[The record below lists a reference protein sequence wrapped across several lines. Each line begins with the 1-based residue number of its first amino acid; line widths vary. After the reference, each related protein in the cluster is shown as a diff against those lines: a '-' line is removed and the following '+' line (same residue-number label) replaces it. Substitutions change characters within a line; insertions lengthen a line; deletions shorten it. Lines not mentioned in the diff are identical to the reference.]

1 MPARGWRS
9 SVVVL
14 SAVILAV
21 GGCTDSE
28 PGATTPTTSVAV
40 TTTLPQ
46 TTTTLEAG
54 PQPLVSGSLLE
65 PGEYVTTVF
74 EPTVMYR
81 IERSHPLRAFQNGL
95 TTAVE
100 NTGNRQLDLGESLSY
115 RGVAVHRIWHGLTPE
130 EVLAEL
136 EEIQQIDLGQADT
149 TEIGG
154 FPGRRI
160 KAQVKNRV
168 SLWAPATG
176 GDAHDETWWVQRGPL
191 DFIILDTPAG
201 TLLITIQAPAE
212 EWDDFLPIAEEILA
226 GISFP
231 DMESG

>member
-21 GGCTDSE
+21 NGCADSE

-54 PQPLVSGSLLE
+54 PQLLVSGSLLE
-65 PGEYVTTVF
+65 PGEYVTTAF
-74 EPTVMYR
+74 EPTVIYR
-81 IERSHPLRAFQNGL
+81 IERSHPLRMFQNLL
-95 TTAVE
+95 TTGVE
-100 NTGNRQLDLGESLSY
+100 NTRNRQLDSGESFIY

-136 EEIQQIDLGQADT
+136 EEIEQISLGHADT

-154 FPGRRI
+154 FPGGRI
-160 KAQVKNRV
+160 KAQVENRV

-176 GDAHDETWWVQRGPL
+176 GDAYGGTWWVQRGPL

-201 TLLITIQAPAE
+201 TLLITIQAGIDE
-212 EWDDFLPIAEEILA
+212 FDDFLPVAEEILA

-231 DMESG
+231 DL